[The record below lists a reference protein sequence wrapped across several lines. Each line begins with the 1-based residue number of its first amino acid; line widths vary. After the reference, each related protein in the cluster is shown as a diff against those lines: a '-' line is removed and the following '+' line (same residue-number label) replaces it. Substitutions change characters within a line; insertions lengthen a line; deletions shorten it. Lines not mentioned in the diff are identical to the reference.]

1 MATAAVYVGGNTA
14 KPMSDSL
21 TWRDSTATVTAAAG
35 GTKAAALALTAGN
48 VNISVCATAADSVLL
63 PLAQAGLVMNISNS
77 GAASAQVFGAGTDT
91 INDVATGT
99 GVAQANGKSAV
110 YFCTASAPAGKW
122 YRVLSA

>member
-1 MATAAVYVGGNTA
+1 MATAAVYTGGNTA
-14 KPMSDSL
+14 KPLSDSL
-21 TWRDSTATVTAAAG
+21 SWSDSSATVTAAAG

-63 PLAQAGLVMNISNS
+63 PLAVAGLRMNIANN

-99 GVAQANGKSAV
+99 GVAQANGKSAT
-110 YFCTASAPAGKW
+110 YFCTASAPGGKW